1 MAGLRSNRSF
11 ARTNNDTGFGNN
23 STIHGD
29 RFVLPDGTFNIRRKG
44 KRPWEWFSLYHTMLN
59 IPAWQFILVVLTFF
73 FSINLL
79 FTLVYLAIGFHEF
92 TGYIPTDNWGRTKEL
107 FYFSLET
114 YTTVGYGRVNPT
126 GDFASLVAGVEAMS
140 GFLSFAWATGML
152 YGRFVRPRA
161 NLRFSKTAVIAP
173 FKNITGLMFRFVTLK
188 EKHTLTN
195 VHVKVNLAM
204 KAPEAE
210 GGQYQFY
217 TLVLE
222 RSHVDNLPMNFTVV
236 HPIDEQSPLYGM
248 QPADFAA
255 ADVELFVLVNA
266 FDDVY
271 SATVQQ
277 RTSYVYEELQHG
289 VKFVPM
295 YQESADGST
304 TILEMDLLDVT
315 R

>member
-1 MAGLRSNRSF
+1 MAGFRSNLSF
-11 ARTNNDTGFGNN
+11 ARTNNDTGLGNN
-23 STIHGD
+23 YTTHGN
-29 RFVLPDGTFNIRRKG
+29 RFVLRNGTFNIKRKG
-44 KRPWEWFSLYHTMLN
+44 KKRWQWFSLYHAMLN
-59 IPAWQFILVVLTFF
+59 FPVWQFLLLVLAFF
-73 FSINLL
+73 ICINLL
-79 FTLVYLAIGFHEF
+79 FTLIYLAIGFHEF
-92 TGYIPTDNWGRTKEL
+92 TGFVPEDAWGRTKEL
-107 FYFSLET
+107 FYFSMST
-114 YTTVGYGRVNPT
+114 YTTVGYGRVNPV
-126 GDFASLVAGVEAMS
+126 GDMASMVAGIEAMS

-161 NLRFSKTAVIAP
+161 NLRFSKKALIAP
-173 FKNITGLMFRFVTLK
+173 YKNITGLMFRFVTLK

-195 VHVKVNLAM
+195 VQVKVNVAM

-210 GGQYQFY
+210 GGQYRFFD
-217 TLVLE
+217 LPLE
-222 RSHVDNLPMNFTVV
+222 RSHIDNLPMNFTVV

-248 QPADFAA
+248 QPDDYAA
-255 ADVELFVLVNA
+255 ADVEIFVLINA

-295 YQESADGST
+295 YHESNDGST
-304 TILEMDLLDVT
+304 TILEMDLLDET